1 MYCDCLKRSDVPR
14 ARCTIAHQKTAFL
27 ESLLN
32 SKNVCQCID
41 WENMPGVSHLHQV
54 TSALTATSAR
64 NFWAFGWTAVGCEGH
79 ERSSK
84 RITEG
89 TDLRA
94 DASNE
99 LIRMESRRSK
109 LCKSTKRSWNCP
121 REKVVVK
128 LQEKYIREGHND
140 VDSASEAV
148 VVKVQLLERCEA
160 RYLRRNVT
168 TQCIVI
174 QI

>member
-1 MYCDCLKRSDVPR
+1 MS
-14 ARCTIAHQKTAFL
+14 
-27 ESLLN
+27 
-32 SKNVCQCID
+32 
-41 WENMPGVSHLHQV
+41 GVSHLDRV
-54 TSALTATSAR
+54 ASALSATSAR

-79 ERSSK
+79 ERSPK
-84 RITEG
+84 RIAEG

-99 LIRMESRRSK
+99 LVRMESRRSK
-109 LCKSTKRSWNCP
+109 LCKSTKALWNCP

-128 LQEKYIREGHND
+128 LQEKYIRKGCNG
-140 VDSASEAV
+140 VDSAGEAV
-148 VVKVQLLERCEA
+148 VVEVQLLERCEA
-160 RYLRRNVT
+160 RYLRWNGT